1 MHCSQNMRTWDIFP
15 KLKKLM
21 SVNLQK
27 MRFLNPKNMSPLT
40 FRSADYFFIEKIVF
54 LQQEQREDTEG
65 NLEAEENLISL
76 LKLQLEEVRNMI
88 K

>member
-1 MHCSQNMRTWDIFP
+1 M
-15 KLKKLM
+15 
-21 SVNLQK
+21 
-27 MRFLNPKNMSPLT
+27 NPLIS
-40 FRSADYFFIEKIVF
+40 RSADYFFIEKNVF
-54 LQQEQREDTEG
+54 LQQEQKEDTEG